1 MSMNV
6 DSQSNLLTEKL
17 NQMAIGQLYQN
28 LDFVQTTR
36 RWATRQKIENGGS
49 FAIPTLGTVASNVRA
64 PGGQVVDQTPAPTKQ
79 TIPVIEREVTI
90 PMDPTWLS
98 SEGDF
103 YFAEQQMMS
112 AINALSEDVMN
123 DILSAIATTGGL
135 NAVGTL
141 GATLTKADFDAARKF
156 LTDAALP
163 RNGRSMIV
171 SPDMMTDL
179 TNIPEY
185 SDYDKS
191 GIGGSNPQGYTRAVS
206 GFEVLESAYTENPAA
221 GQHIGFACHPESV
234 NTVFPMQETFTDGSN
249 VKSEV
254 AKDGLRLY
262 ILDEY
267 RPQYNGMRAWTFSVR
282 FGAAVGRPDGVVL
295 VNGK

>member
-6 DSQSNLLTEKL
+6 DSQANLLTQKL
-17 NQMAIGQLYQN
+17 YLMAVGQLYQQ
-28 LDFVQTTR
+28 LGFVQRTKK
-36 RWATRQKIENGGS
+36 WATRQKIENGGS
-49 FAIPTLGTVASNVRA
+49 FAVPTLGTVASNVRA
-64 PGGQVVDQTPAPTKQ
+64 PGNPVIDQTPAPTKQ
-79 TIPVIEREVTI
+79 VIPVIEREVTI
-90 PMDPTWLS
+90 PMDATWLS

-103 YFAEQQMMS
+103 HYAEQQMMS
-112 AINALSEDVMN
+112 AINALSEDVMI

-135 NAVGTL
+135 SAVGTL
-141 GATLTKADFDAARKF
+141 GANLVKADFDGARKF
-156 LTDAALP
+156 LTDAKLP
-163 RNGRSMIV
+163 RDNRIMNV

-191 GIGGSNPQGYTRAVS
+191 GIVGSNPNGYTRAVS

-221 GQHIGFACHPESV
+221 GQHIGFACHPESI
-234 NTVFPMQETFTDGSN
+234 NTVFPMQETFSDSGNSK
-249 VKSEV
+249 VEV
-254 AKDGLRLY
+254 EKDGLRLY

-267 RPQYNGMRAWTFSVR
+267 RPAYNGMRAWTFSVR

-295 VNGK
+295 INGK